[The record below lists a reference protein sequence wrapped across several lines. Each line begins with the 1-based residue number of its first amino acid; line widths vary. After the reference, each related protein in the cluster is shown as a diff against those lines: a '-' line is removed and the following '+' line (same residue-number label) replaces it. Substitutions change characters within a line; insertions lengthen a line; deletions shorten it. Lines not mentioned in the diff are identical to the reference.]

1 MRDEK
6 IGDWLDELASESS
19 APGGG
24 AAAALDAAVGAALI
38 SMVCNLTIGRP
49 KYVEYDETNK
59 AALEAATRLRTE
71 ALELAEADEAAFT
84 RVTDAYK
91 LPRGT
96 DEEKAARTAAIQAS
110 LIDAAGV
117 PLRTA
122 ALCAEVISLAVKIE
136 PGSNTNLISD
146 VAVAAA
152 SARAALD
159 SAALNVEINLGAM
172 NDAANRDRIAA
183 ELKQY
188 TAAMPDADAIV
199 AKIRGRITG

>member
-1 MRDEK
+1 VRDEK
-6 IGDWLDELASESS
+6 IGDWLDDLASESS

-49 KYVEYDETNK
+49 RYAEHDETNK
-59 AALEAATRLRTE
+59 AALEAATRLRNE
-71 ALELAEADEAAFT
+71 ALELADADEAAFT
-84 RVTDAYK
+84 KVTDAYK
-91 LPRGT
+91 LPRNT
-96 DEEKAARTAAIQAS
+96 DEEKTARTAAIQAS

-122 ALCAEVISLAVKIE
+122 ALCAEVIALAVKIE
-136 PGSNTNLISD
+136 PTSNTNLISD

-159 SAALNVEINLGAM
+159 SAALNVEINLAAM
-172 NDAANRDRIAA
+172 NDAATRDRIAG
-183 ELKQY
+183 ELKKHV
-188 TAAMPDADAIV
+188 ASMADADAVV
-199 AKIRGRITG
+199 AKVRGRITG

>member
-1 MRDEK
+1 VRDNK
-6 IGDWLDELASESS
+6 IGEWLDDLASESS

-49 KYVEYDETNK
+49 RYAEHDETNK

-71 ALELAEADEAAFT
+71 ALELADADEAAFT

-91 LPRGT
+91 LPRSS

-122 ALCAEVISLAVKIE
+122 ALCSEIIALAVKIE
-136 PGSNTNLISD
+136 PTSNTNLISD

-159 SAALNVEINLGAM
+159 SAALNVEINLAAM
-172 NDAANRDRIAA
+172 NDAATRDRIAG
-183 ELKQY
+183 ELAQHV
-188 TAAMPDADAIV
+188 AAMPTADQVV

>member
-1 MRDEK
+1 VRDLK
-6 IGDWLDELASESS
+6 IGDWLDDLASESS

-24 AAAALDAAVGAALI
+24 AAAAMDAAIGAALI

-49 KYVEYDETNK
+49 KYAEYDDLNK
-59 AALEAATRLRTE
+59 AALETATKLRTE

-84 RVTDAYK
+84 KVTDAYK

-96 DEEKAARTAAIQAS
+96 DEEKAARSAAIQAS

-122 ALCAEVISLAVKIE
+122 ALCAEIIALAVKIE

-172 NDAANRDRIAA
+172 NDAAKRASIAS

>member
-1 MRDEK
+1 MQDQK
-6 IGDWLDELASESS
+6 IGEWLTELASEAS

-24 AAAALDAAVGAALI
+24 AAAALNAAVGAALI

-49 KYVEYDETNK
+49 RYAEHDETNK
-59 AALEAATRLRTE
+59 DALEAAE
-71 ALELAEADEAAFT
+71 ALRGIALLLAEEDEAAFT
-84 RVTDAYK
+84 KVTDAYK

-110 LIDAAGV
+110 LVDAASV
-117 PLRTA
+117 PMRTA
-122 ALCAEVISLAVKIE
+122 GLAAEVIALAVKIE
-136 PGSNTNLISD
+136 PTSNTNLISD

-159 SAALNVEINLGAM
+159 SAALNVQINLAAM
-172 NDAANRDRIAA
+172 NDVAKREHIATELQTYVAAIP
-183 ELKQY
+183 
-188 TAAMPDADAIV
+188 TADAIV

>member
-1 MRDEK
+1 MRDLK
-6 IGDWLDELASESS
+6 IGDWLDDLASESS

-49 KYVEYDETNK
+49 KYAEYDDTNK
-59 AALEAATRLRTE
+59 AALETATRLRAE

-84 RVTDAYK
+84 KVTDAYK
-91 LPRGT
+91 LPRAT

-122 ALCAEVISLAVKIE
+122 ALCAEIISLAVKIE

>member
-1 MRDEK
+1 
-6 IGDWLDELASESS
+6 
-19 APGGG
+19 
-24 AAAALDAAVGAALI
+24 
-38 SMVCNLTIGRP
+38 
-49 KYVEYDETNK
+49 
-59 AALEAATRLRTE
+59 
-71 ALELAEADEAAFT
+71 
-84 RVTDAYK
+84 
-91 LPRGT
+91 
-96 DEEKAARTAAIQAS
+96 
-110 LIDAAGV
+110 
-117 PLRTA
+117 LRTA
-122 ALCAEVISLAVKIE
+122 ALCAEIISLAVKIE

-172 NDAANRDRIAA
+172 SDAANRDRIAA

>member
-1 MRDEK
+1 MRDLK
-6 IGDWLDELASESS
+6 IGDWLDDLASESS

-49 KYVEYDETNK
+49 KYAEYDDVNK
-59 AALEAATRLRTE
+59 AALETATKLRAE

-84 RVTDAYK
+84 KVTDAYK

-96 DEEKAARTAAIQAS
+96 DEEKAARSAAIQAS

-122 ALCAEVISLAVKIE
+122 ALCAQIIALAVKVE
-136 PGSNTNLISD
+136 PGSNANLISD

-159 SAALNVEINLGAM
+159 SAALNVEINLAAM
-172 NDAANRDRIAA
+172 NDAGNRERIAA
-183 ELKQY
+183 ELKQH
-188 TAAMPDADAIV
+188 TAAIPDADAIV

>member
-1 MRDEK
+1 VRDDK
-6 IGDWLDELASESS
+6 IGDWLDDLASDSS

-38 SMVCNLTIGRP
+38 SMVCNLTTGRP
-49 KYVEYDETNK
+49 RYAEHDETNK
-59 AALEAATRLRTE
+59 AALDAATRLRNE
-71 ALELAEADEAAFT
+71 ALELADADEAAFT
-84 RVTDAYK
+84 KVTDAYK
-91 LPRGT
+91 LPRNT

-122 ALCAEVISLAVKIE
+122 ALCAEVIALAVKIE
-136 PGSNTNLISD
+136 PTSNTNLISD

-159 SAALNVEINLGAM
+159 SAALNVEINLAAM
-172 NDAANRDRIAA
+172 NDAGTRDRIAG
-183 ELKQY
+183 ELK
-188 TAAMPDADAIV
+188 THVASMADADAVV
-199 AKIRGRITG
+199 AKVRGRIMG

>member
-1 MRDEK
+1 LRDLK
-6 IGDWLDELASESS
+6 IGDWLDDLASESS

-49 KYVEYDETNK
+49 KYAEYDDINK
-59 AALEAATRLRTE
+59 AALETATKLRGE

-84 RVTDAYK
+84 KVTDAYK
-91 LPRGT
+91 LPRAT

-122 ALCAEVISLAVKIE
+122 ALCAEIIALAVKIE

-172 NDAANRDRIAA
+172 NDAAKRDALAA